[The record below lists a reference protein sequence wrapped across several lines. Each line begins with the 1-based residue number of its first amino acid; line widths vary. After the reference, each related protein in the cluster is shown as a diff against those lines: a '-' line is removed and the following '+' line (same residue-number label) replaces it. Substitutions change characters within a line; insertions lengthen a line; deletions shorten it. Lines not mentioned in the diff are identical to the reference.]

1 MLDKEDI
8 KKIIEAQELVFA
20 TKNDLHNIKDDI
32 FQFKSEI
39 LTGQD
44 QILAKLDVL
53 LGDKTV
59 GDEQD
64 KRKTKVLQ
72 IHNDALKSS
81 KILSEKQSVEIDG
94 LRAF

>member
-8 KKIIEAQELVFA
+8 KKIIEAQEDVFA
-20 TKNDLHNIKDDI
+20 TKNDLQEIKNDI
-32 FQFKSEI
+32 FEFKSEI

-44 QILAKLDVL
+44 NILKELKALRQE
-53 LGDKTV
+53 KTV